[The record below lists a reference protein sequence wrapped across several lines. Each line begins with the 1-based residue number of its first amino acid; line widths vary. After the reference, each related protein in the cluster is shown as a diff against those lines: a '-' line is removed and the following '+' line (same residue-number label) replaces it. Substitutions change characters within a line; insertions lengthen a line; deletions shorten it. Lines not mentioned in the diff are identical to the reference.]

1 MSAASRETE
10 CCRAVEAPAF
20 SHAAVGA
27 AALAPTAA
35 PASAFRIEFFDWML
49 TATRLPSWKHK
60 AARTAQA
67 RQSSAS
73 GALLGE
79 L

>member
-1 MSAASRETE
+1 MSAGSIEGLELDRTKAIRTSTSGKEPSQR
-10 CCRAVEAPAF
+10 F
-20 SHAAVGA
+20 SH
-27 AALAPTAA
+27 
-35 PASAFRIEFFDWML
+35 RNFFDWML
-49 TATRLPSWKHK
+49 TTTRLPSWKHK

-73 GALLGE
+73 GALFGE